1 MNHSCGLPLSSGLST
16 SFSRS
21 SEEIVPRE
29 TCVVCKLDNE
39 IIMSCISAM
48 WYLMH
53 NGLKVHSN
61 SCYFMDSVSIKYI
74 FQMTLE
80 HVIKI
85 YLWYPVA

>member
-1 MNHSCGLPLSSGLST
+1 MNHSCGLPLSSVLST
-16 SFSRS
+16 LFSKS
-21 SEEIVPRE
+21 SEEIVPKE
-29 TCVVCKLDNE
+29 TCAVCELDNE

-53 NGLKVHSN
+53 NGLKVRSN

-74 FQMTLE
+74 FRMTLE

-85 YLWYPVA
+85 YL